1 MQHGSSFD
9 TVYVNHISKT
19 AALSTIQ
26 TFILCLITFVT
37 LSQMVCKV
45 FSKTNIYY
53 GNQYHHFTAHARRK
67 TSLQASNF
75 SKTLII
81 KDILIEEFC
90 GIASNEIPFFKIKFN
105 DR

>member
-26 TFILCLITFVT
+26 TFILCLITSVT

-67 TSLQASNF
+67 TSFQASNF
-75 SKTLII
+75 SK
-81 KDILIEEFC
+81 
-90 GIASNEIPFFKIKFN
+90 NFN
-105 DR
+105 KRYSD

>member
-53 GNQYHHFTAHARRK
+53 GNQYHHFTAHATCRRK
-67 TSLQASNF
+67 TSVQASNF
-75 SKTLII
+75 SKNFNI
-81 KDILIEEFC
+81 KRYSD
-90 GIASNEIPFFKIKFN
+90 
-105 DR
+105 